1 MTFSRVSG
9 NPNSV
14 LPNAAS
20 GDRALDDQGYLW
32 LHSTTLIAAE
42 TLETAPRRGPKKWR
56 IERRIKT
63 PKGNLLDV
71 QGEPTLHQG
80 VDNDVAVSARG
91 TCWIKKAGAW
101 QYEDDLGD
109 VCERSVKTAALVV
122 LGNLSLPIVDG
133 KIPIYHPVRTT
144 QIVGYLKVEPIN

>member
-9 NPNSV
+9 NPNQV
-14 LPNAAS
+14 LPNAAP

-32 LHSTTLIAAE
+32 
-42 TLETAPRRGPKKWR
+42 WR
-56 IERRIKT
+56 VSASWSIDKRIIT
-63 PKGNLLDV
+63 PKGKLIDV

-80 VDNDVAVSARG
+80 SDNDVAVAPRG
-91 TCWIKKAGAW
+91 KCWVKKAGAW

-109 VCERSVKTAALVV
+109 ETERIVKTDSLVV

-133 KIPIYHPVRTT
+133 RIPIYHPVRTN
-144 QIVGYLKVEPIN
+144 QIVCYIKAEPVNE